1 MKNQLWRSVIL
12 LGLLVVLAIF
22 LGQKLGHRDGLL
34 LSSALALGIIGLFLG
49 YGDLRLMPRF
59 KMVELEGKDPWRLR
73 LILEELSEKARVPM
87 PRLYVIEQSA
97 PQTLA
102 LGRSVKQAKIFVTS
116 GLLNQ
121 FNEEEL
127 RAILA
132 YHLMCIR
139 SRATVAF
146 TIASALADA
155 VWSVGSAIDWFFA
168 WLVGSGRRPHK
179 KIQLATR
186 VVAPLAAG
194 VVHIAVG
201 RRPYLAA
208 DQAAARLLGGNQ
220 ILARVLWK
228 LDSYSLTKPLKIAP
242 ALSHFFMVNPLTTNV
257 WGRYFHAQPQARER
271 IQNLVGHYPL

>member
-1 MKNQLWRSVIL
+1 MKNQLWRSIFL
-12 LGLLVVLAIF
+12 LGSLVLLVLVF
-22 LGQKLGHRDGLL
+22 GQKLGHRDGLL
-34 LSSALALGIIGLFLG
+34 ISMAMALSIISLFLV

-59 KMVELEGKDPWRLR
+59 KMVELEGKDPWRIRATLETLADQAR
-73 LILEELSEKARVPM
+73 LPM
-87 PRLYVIEQSA
+87 PRVYVIEDEA

-102 LGRSVKQAKIFVTS
+102 LGRTVKQAKIFFTS
-116 GLLNQ
+116 GLLKS
-121 FNEEEL
+121 FDEEEL

-155 VWSVGSAIDWFFA
+155 VLSTGAAVDWLLG
-168 WLVGSGRRPHK
+168 WLVGSGRSQRR
-179 KIQLATR
+179 IQVTTR
-186 VVAPLAAG
+186 LVAPLAAAF
-194 VVHIAVG
+194 VHIAVG
-201 RRPYLAA
+201 RRPYLDADLAA
-208 DQAAARLLGGNQ
+208 GRLLGKTQ
-220 ILARVLWK
+220 VLARVLWK
-228 LDSYSLTKPLKIAP
+228 LDSYSLTQPLKIAP